1 MRARGAV
8 PVRVADAPRAS
19 HLPPHGGPLDGGPHL
34 FNQNRSVSL
43 NTCGE
48 ARGEATGLDK
58 KTLIKAGKME
68 RHVPRVAF
76 FATLKNPRGRAPH
89 RATGHL
95 PTRCLWPPRW
105 QINQISCDQVF
116 DVDVWPPPLRAHSN
130 SARAPSIPNRGSET
144 LDAMA
149 RRTFDRKLVALRRAP
164 LAAARKCMCP
174 QLWEVLSRTLSLLC
188 TYLKFAGAR
197 RRLPLDLQ
205 IINLAARALQFAR
218 AAPANPPARWN
229 HDLMVCHD
237 TRQAHAETS
246 CAYACRLDVI
256 ERSMDIVC
264 VQISSV
270 LLARG
275 RHVARS

>member
-1 MRARGAV
+1 MGA
-8 PVRVADAPRAS
+8 PQFY
-19 HLPPHGGPLDGGPHL
+19 HY
-34 FNQNRSVSL
+34 FNQNRSISL

-48 ARGEATGLDK
+48 ARGKATGLDK

-68 RHVPRVAF
+68 RRVLRAAL

-89 RATGHL
+89 RTTGHL

-105 QINQISCDQVF
+105 QTNQIICDQVF

-130 SARAPSIPNRGSET
+130 SARALSIPSRGSET

-174 QLWEVLSRTLSLLC
+174 QLWEVLSRTRSLLC

-197 RRLPLDLQ
+197 RRLPLDLE
-205 IINLAARALQFAR
+205 IMNLAARAA
-218 AAPANPPARWN
+218 
-229 HDLMVCHD
+229 VC
-237 TRQAHAETS
+237 TRDACESA
-246 CAYACRLDVI
+246 CALESR
-256 ERSMDIVC
+256 
-264 VQISSV
+264 
-270 LLARG
+270 
-275 RHVARS
+275 RHGVS